1 MPNKTTVPV
10 LMGVSMALLAL
21 PVVGS
26 FRAIAREGTPAAAE
40 AEVEEVSCEGYVA
53 LTFDDGPTPLTPAIL
68 EILEEHG
75 ARATMFNLGSAAE
88 ADPDQVEAQLAAGH
102 AVENHSQ
109 THPDLTQLDPE
120 EVASEIVQANETLR
134 AAGADPQWFRP
145 PFGYTD
151 DRVKAAVAAAG
162 LREVIWTT
170 DTFDWQEGPVSTVV
184 ERALDV
190 EPGGIILMHD
200 GKQRTVDALPAI
212 LDGLA
217 ESGLCAGQIVP
228 SDTTHSP
235 SGWHENTYQAEAG
248 PWSVP
253 AGDAS

>member
-26 FRAIAREGTPAAAE
+26 FRALARDGGPAAVQANVDE
-40 AEVEEVSCEGYVA
+40 TSCVGYVA

-75 ARATMFNLGSAAE
+75 ARATMFNLGSAAK
-88 ADPDQVEAQLAAGH
+88 AHPDQVEAQLAAGH

-109 THPDLTQLDPE
+109 HHPDMTKLDPQAIADE
-120 EVASEIVQANETLR
+120 LVQANETLR
-134 AAGADPQWFRP
+134 DLGADPQWFRP
-145 PFGYTD
+145 PYGYTD

-162 LREVIWTT
+162 LREVLWTT
-170 DTFDWQEGPVSTVV
+170 DTFDWQEGPVSEVV
-184 ERALDV
+184 ERALAV
-190 EPGGIILMHD
+190 EPGGNILMHD

-217 ESGLCAGQIVP
+217 ERGLCAGQIVE
-228 SDTTHSP
+228 SAETHHP
-235 SGWHENTYQAEAG
+235 SGWPDNTYQAVAG
-248 PWSVP
+248 PWDN
-253 AGDAS
+253 AAA